1 LYRRW
6 QAGQTGFE
14 TEDGTGM
21 GYLIGMDEAGY
32 GPNLGPLVIT
42 ASLWEVPG
50 DPRAFDFWQALESV
64 VSNSR
69 PPRKSDLLHVADS
82 KEVHSSAKGLGPLER
97 STFPFLQVL
106 NGDSQVDSL
115 GKLWQLLVASPEH
128 MAEIQQQPWNRN
140 GGFALP
146 TAADAEAAQKSQN
159 DLKAALEAAGIRLK
173 ALCSEIVLPERF
185 NRLCSEYGSKG
196 VMLTRLCMQLL
207 TRVWDRESAEPTL
220 IIGDKH
226 GGRNRY
232 DGFLD
237 EILDGEMIFRV
248 EESTA
253 RSVYRVGATEIRFQT
268 KAEAHFP
275 VAVSS
280 MVCKY
285 TREVMMELFNQF
297 WSEHVPDIKPTKGYP
312 VDARRFK
319 SEIADAQ
326 AQLEIADHLLWR
338 GQ

>member
-1 LYRRW
+1 
-6 QAGQTGFE
+6 
-14 TEDGTGM
+14 M

-50 DPRAFDFWQALESV
+50 EPRDFDFWSALESV

-69 PPRKSDLLHVADS
+69 PRRNSELLHVADS

-97 STFPFLQVL
+97 STFPFLQVV
-106 NGDSQVDSL
+106 NDADQVDSL
-115 GKLWQLLVASPEH
+115 GKLWRLLIASPAHLDAIQEH
-128 MAEIQQQPWNRN
+128 PWNGDDR
-140 GGFALP
+140 FALP
-146 TAADAEAAQKSQN
+146 TAVESEGTRDSQQKLQT
-159 DLKAALEAAGIRLK
+159 ALDAAGIQLK

-185 NRLCSEYGSKG
+185 NHLCREYGSKG

-207 TRVWDRESAEPTL
+207 TRVWDRESNEPTL

-232 DGFLD
+232 DEYLD

-253 RSVYRVGATEIRFQT
+253 QSIYRVGATEIRFQT

-297 WSEHVPDIKPTKGYP
+297 WLEHVPDIKPTKGYP

-319 SEIADAQ
+319 SEIAAAQ
-326 AQLEIADHLLWR
+326 AELEISDQILWR

>member
-1 LYRRW
+1 M
-6 QAGQTGFE
+6 GF
-14 TEDGTGM
+14 
-21 GYLIGMDEAGY
+21 LIGMDEAGY

-42 ASLWEVPG
+42 ASLWKVPG
-50 DPRAFDFWQALESV
+50 DPRDFDFWQALQSV
-64 VSNSR
+64 VSQTKPAKNS
-69 PPRKSDLLHVADS
+69 PLLHVADS
-82 KEVHSSAKGLGPLER
+82 KEVHSSSAGLAPLER
-97 STFPFLQVL
+97 SILPFLQL
-106 NGDSQVDSL
+106 LHGENRLTSL
-115 GKLWQLLVASPEH
+115 EDLWQLLIDSTEH
-128 MAEIQQQPWNRN
+128 LEEIQNQPWNSQCQ
-140 GGFALP
+140 FTIP
-146 TAADAEAAQKSQN
+146 TAIDTETVQQSQQE
-159 DLKAALEAAGIRLK
+159 LKQVLDAAGIELQ
-173 ALCSEIVLPERF
+173 AFCSEIVLPERF
-185 NRLCSEYGSKG
+185 NERCREYGSKG
-196 VMLTRLCMQLL
+196 VLLTRSCMQLL
-207 TRVWDRESAEPTL
+207 TRVWDRESSEPTM

-232 DGFLD
+232 DQFLN

-253 RSVYRVGATEIRFQT
+253 RSVYKIGNTEVRFQT

-297 WSEHVPDIKPTKGYP
+297 WLQHVPDLKPTKGYP

-319 SEIADAQ
+319 NEITAAQ
-326 AQLEIADHLLWR
+326 ERLEISDQILWR

>member
-1 LYRRW
+1 
-6 QAGQTGFE
+6 
-14 TEDGTGM
+14 M

-50 DPRAFDFWQALESV
+50 DPREFDFWQALESV
-64 VSNSR
+64 VSQKK
-69 PPRKSDLLHVADS
+69 PGKKSSQLHVADS
-82 KEVHSSAKGLGPLER
+82 KQVHSSTAGLSPLER
-97 STFPFLQVL
+97 STFPFLQL
-106 NGDSQVDSL
+106 FNGAEELTSL
-115 GKLWQLLVASPEH
+115 ETLWRLLVASPEH
-128 MAEIQQQPWNRN
+128 LVEIQQQPWNEN
-140 GGFALP
+140 GEFTIP
-146 TAADAEAAQKSQN
+146 TAVTAESVELSKQ
-159 DLKAALEAAGIRLK
+159 DLQQVLDAAGIQLH
-173 ALCSEIVLPERF
+173 AFCSEIVLPARF
-185 NRLCSEYGSKG
+185 NRLCREYGSKG

-207 TRVWDRESAEPTL
+207 TRVWDRDSTEPTL

-232 DGFLD
+232 DEFLD

-253 RSVYRVGATEIRFQT
+253 KSVYKVGNTEIRFQT

-285 TREVMMELFNQF
+285 TREVMMELFNQY
-297 WSEHVPDIKPTKGYP
+297 WSKHVPDLKPTKGYP

-319 SEIADAQ
+319 SDIAAAQ
-326 AQLEIADHLLWR
+326 EQLAISDQILWR
-338 GQ
+338 CQ

>member
-1 LYRRW
+1 MFRSILAVLAIFISTSIATATTVAVEDKIQL
-6 QAGQTGFE
+6 QATMFSYIDRHLV
-14 TEDGTGM
+14 DGVIPHV
-21 GYLIGMDEAGY
+21 LLKKAEVV
-32 GPNLGPLVIT
+32 NL
-42 ASLWEVPG
+42 VPTKAHPMIVALG
-50 DPRAFDFWQALESV
+50 DKV
-64 VSNSR
+64 V
-69 PPRKSDLLHVADS
+69 
-82 KEVHSSAKGLGPLER
+82 
-97 STFPFLQVL
+97 
-106 NGDSQVDSL
+106 
-115 GKLWQLLVASPEH
+115 
-128 MAEIQQQPWNRN
+128 
-140 GGFALP
+140 
-146 TAADAEAAQKSQN
+146 
-159 DLKAALEAAGIRLK
+159 
-173 ALCSEIVLPERF
+173 PERF

>member
-1 LYRRW
+1 M
-6 QAGQTGFE
+6 GFI
-14 TEDGTGM
+14 
-21 GYLIGMDEAGY
+21 IGMDEAGY

-42 ASLWEVPG
+42 ASLWKVPG
-50 DPRAFDFWQALESV
+50 DPREFDFWQALRLV
-64 VSNSR
+64 VSQTKPAKNSE
-69 PPRKSDLLHVADS
+69 LLHVADS
-82 KEVHSSAKGLGPLER
+82 KEVHSSSAGLAPLEK
-97 STFPFLQVL
+97 SIFPFLQL
-106 NGDSQVDSL
+106 LSGEERITSL
-115 GKLWQLLVASPEH
+115 DGLWRLLVASTTH
-128 MAEIQQQPWNRN
+128 LDEIQNQPWNHN
-140 GGFALP
+140 SDFSVP
-146 TAADAEAAQKSQN
+146 TSVDLETIQQSHQN
-159 DLKAALEAAGIRLK
+159 LKQAFDAAGIELQ
-173 ALCSEIVLPERF
+173 AFCSEIVLPERF
-185 NRLCSEYGSKG
+185 NRCCREYGSKG
-196 VMLTRLCMQLL
+196 VLLTRLCMHLL

-232 DGFLD
+232 DEYLD

-253 RSVYRVGATEIRFQT
+253 KSVYKIGNTEVRFQT

-297 WSEHVPDIKPTKGYP
+297 WLQHVPDLKPTKGYP

-319 SEIADAQ
+319 SEIAAAQ
-326 AQLEIADHLLWR
+326 ERLEISDQILWR

>member
-1 LYRRW
+1 
-6 QAGQTGFE
+6 
-14 TEDGTGM
+14 M

-50 DPRAFDFWQALESV
+50 DPREFDFWQALESV
-64 VSNSR
+64 ISNSR
-69 PPRKSDLLHVADS
+69 PSRNSDLLHVADS
-82 KEVHSSAKGLGPLER
+82 KDVHSSAKGLGPLER
-97 STFPFLQVL
+97 STLPFLQVL
-106 NGDSQVDSL
+106 NGESQVDSL
-115 GKLWQLLVASPEH
+115 GKLWQLLVASPAHLE
-128 MAEIQQQPWNRN
+128 EIQQHPWNGDDR
-140 GGFALP
+140 FALP
-146 TAADAEAAQKSQN
+146 TAVEAEAVSDSGKN
-159 DLKAALEAAGIRLK
+159 LKTALEEAGIQLR

-196 VMLTRLCMQLL
+196 VMLTRLCMRLL
-207 TRVWDRESAEPTL
+207 TRVWDRESDAPTL

-232 DGFLD
+232 DEFLD

-253 RSVYRVGATEIRFQT
+253 RSVYRVGSTEIRFQT

-285 TREVMMELFNQF
+285 TREVMMEQFNQF